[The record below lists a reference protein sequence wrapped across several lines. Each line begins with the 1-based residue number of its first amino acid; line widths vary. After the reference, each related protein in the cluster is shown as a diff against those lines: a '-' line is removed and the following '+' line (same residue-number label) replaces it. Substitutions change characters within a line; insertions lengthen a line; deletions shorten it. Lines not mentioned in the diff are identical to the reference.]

1 MAYAKITSIFTVSPT
16 SDYAT
21 NLTPS
26 NDYDSVIS
34 AAATK
39 WETRT
44 VSAATTG
51 TTVELG
57 TYSSVLGFRVKN
69 TDSTNYV
76 AVTWTNN
83 GTANSQ
89 RLIAGQE
96 MFVPGCTVAND
107 IVLTANTAACVCEV
121 QIVGT

>member
-1 MAYAKITSIFTVSPT
+1 MAYAKITTNFRVSST
-16 SDYAT
+16 SDYT
-21 NLTPS
+21 DNLIPS

-34 AAATK
+34 VVAVK
-39 WETRT
+39 WEVKT

-69 TDSTNYV
+69 TDATNYV